1 MSIEPL
7 WYGDWQE
14 LSCAGSESSL
24 STPCRFT
31 LVAPCCHGGS
41 IYTAEIGKLYKSENL
56 PSTVRANLLVPTR
69 WMALLG
75 FLLPIPKSR
84 TAVVRAQAVKNIV
97 QLSDLDLP
105 FSTTTCATWTSCNS
119 PSSLTR
125 LLSKSKE
132 TMQINTS
139 LLTWYMCLR
148 AQLFSPI
155 PLFATPWTIACQAP
169 LSMEF
174 SGQEY
179 WSGLPFP
186 PPGDFPDARI
196 KIQVFCVSCIAD
208 RFFTAEP
215 LGKPNLAH
223 GNLSIN
229 LLLLFCYYQ
238 CHCLGVLPKP
248 FWVNKRKCLSPF
260 CILHIGRE
268 ELMQKSCVPVK

>member
-1 MSIEPL
+1 MSVEPL
-7 WYGDWQE
+7 WYGDWQQQ
-14 LSCAGSESSL
+14 SCAGSESSL
-24 STPCRFT
+24 PTPCRFT
-31 LVAPCCHGGS
+31 LVAPFCHGGS

-69 WMALLG
+69 WMALLR
-75 FLLPIPKSR
+75 FLLPILKSR

-97 QLSDLDLP
+97 QLSNLDLP

-132 TMQINTS
+132 TMQINTL
-139 LLTWYMCLR
+139 LLTWYMCLC
-148 AQLFSPI
+148 AQLLQSYP
-155 PLFATPWTIACQAP
+155 TVCD
-169 LSMEF
+169 SVDH
-174 SGQEY
+174 S
-179 WSGLPFP
+179 LPGSSVHGIFQ
-186 PPGDFPDARI
+186 ARI
-196 KIQVFCVSCIAD
+196 LEWVAISSSRGFSWPWDQIQVFCVSCIAD

-229 LLLLFCYYQ
+229 LLLFYYYQ